1 MSILKYNLIDFKKI
15 NYTKP
20 EKRGSIYYS
29 PINYDNQPLHIQ
41 TPRMICKSNG
51 DISIKSNIPSID
63 CETLNNDFSFYDFLI
78 NLDDRNIKETHKN
91 NKEWFGKD
99 IPLEMIDDMYK
110 RLNKPV
116 KKDSKPNF
124 SFKLP
129 VVKEKVQCLIYNQKQ
144 ICVDIQK
151 IVPDC
156 EIIFVLHIRGLKFLK
171 QHYYCDCYISQIKVF
186 LNNEK
191 YGVLDTYVFDD
202 EEENKMD
209 QQLLDKEILDN
220 LNKEKE
226 ELKKKEE
233 EKNNLRK
240 IIDEKIKSID
250 NQKTELEDLKN
261 KLKGLN

>member
-1 MSILKYNLIDFKKI
+1 MSILKYNSIDFKKI

-20 EKRGSIYYS
+20 EKKGTIYYS

-41 TPRMICKSNG
+41 TPRMVCKSNG
-51 DISIKSNIPSID
+51 GNSVKINSPAID
-63 CETLNNDFSFYDFLI
+63 CETLNSDFSFYDFLI
-78 NLDDRNIKETHKN
+78 SLDDRNVKETHKN
-91 NKEWFGKD
+91 NKDWFGKD

-110 RLNKPV
+110 RINKPV
-116 KKDSKPNF
+116 KKDSKPKF

-129 VVKEKVQCLIYNQKQ
+129 VVKGKVQCLIYDQKQ

-151 IVPDC
+151 LVPDC

-191 YGVLDTYVFDD
+191 YSVLDTYVFDD

-209 QQLLDKEILDN
+209 QQLLDNEIIEN
-220 LNKEKE
+220 LNKEKAE
-226 ELKKKEE
+226 KKKKE
-233 EKNNLRK
+233 
-240 IIDEKIKSID
+240 DE
-250 NQKTELEDLKN
+250 KN
-261 KLKGLN
+261 KLQEIVYEKLKSIEIQQNELKEFQDQLKGFD

>member
-1 MSILKYNLIDFKKI
+1 MSILKYNLVDLKKI

-29 PINYDNQPLHIQ
+29 SINYDNQPLHIQ
-41 TPRMICKSNG
+41 TPRMMCKSNG
-51 DISIKSNIPSID
+51 DVCIKSSSPSID
-63 CETLNNDFSFYDFLI
+63 SETLNNDFSFYDFII

-110 RLNKPV
+110 RINKPV

-156 EIIFVLHIRGLKFLK
+156 EIIFVLHVRGLKFLK

-186 LNNEK
+186 LNNDK
-191 YGVLDTYVFDD
+191 FNVLDTYVFDD

-209 QQLLDKEILDN
+209 QQLLDKEILDK

-226 ELKKKEE
+226 ELKKKQE
-233 EKNNLRK
+233 EKENLK
-240 IIDEKIKSID
+240 KLIDDKIKSID
-250 NQKTELEDLKN
+250 DQKNELEDLKN
-261 KLKGLN
+261 KLK

>member
-1 MSILKYNLIDFKKI
+1 M
-15 NYTKP
+15 
-20 EKRGSIYYS
+20 
-29 PINYDNQPLHIQ
+29 
-41 TPRMICKSNG
+41 
-51 DISIKSNIPSID
+51 
-63 CETLNNDFSFYDFLI
+63 
-78 NLDDRNIKETHKN
+78 
-91 NKEWFGKD
+91 
-99 IPLEMIDDMYK
+99 
-110 RLNKPV
+110 
-116 KKDSKPNF
+116 
-124 SFKLP
+124 
-129 VVKEKVQCLIYNQKQ
+129 
-144 ICVDIQK
+144 
-151 IVPDC
+151 
-156 EIIFVLHIRGLKFLK
+156 HIRGLKFLK